1 MKSLIRSLLAAM
13 IALSAVVAAAPE
25 AAAQF
30 RYGPMAGVNFTK
42 MKFRQDLFNIGM
54 KAGPAAGIAG
64 EMMFP
69 GIGIGLDLG
78 LLYQMRSSNLD
89 MGERPM
95 WASEGYGREAMD
107 LHTISIPV
115 HIKLKWQRLGG
126 LEEKISPII
135 YAGPTFDFTAAHSKI
150 EAMNFSGGDVA
161 IDVGIGAE
169 IYRHWQITAGY
180 SFGMTY
186 LAKAKI
192 LTDFSCRANS
202 WNIRAAYYF

>member
-1 MKSLIRSLLAAM
+1 MKLFPRHIIAAV
-13 IALSAVVAAAPE
+13 IALTALFAALPE

-30 RYGPMAGVNFTK
+30 RYGPMAGVNFTT
-42 MKFRQDLFNIGM
+42 MKFRQDLFNIDM
-54 KAGPAAGIAG
+54 KAGPAGGIAG
-64 EMMFP
+64 ELMFP
-69 GIGIGLDLG
+69 GVGLGLDLG
-78 LLYQMRSSNLD
+78 LLYQMRASSLD

-95 WASEGYGREAMD
+95 WASQGYGREAMD
-107 LHTISIPV
+107 LHTITIPI
-115 HIKLKWQRLGG
+115 HLKLKWQRLGG
-126 LEEKISPII
+126 LEEKISPIV

-150 EAMNFSGGDVA
+150 DAMEFSGGDVA

-169 IYRHWQITAGY
+169 VYRHWQLTAGY

-202 WNIRAAYYF
+202 WTIRLAYYF